1 MIKLS
6 KQGISGFFLLS
17 FILMSS
23 GCVPLVIGAAAGVG
37 GYAWVKGELA
47 NDVNVSAEHL
57 RRAASRAV
65 RDMKLK
71 IKEDKGDRLTAKIVA
86 EFSDGTDVNINI
98 TAKTERSATIA
109 IRVGLLGD
117 KEKSQMIFAA
127 IQKRL

>member
-1 MIKLS
+1 MSKLLM
-6 KQGISGFFLLS
+6 QRIAGFFLLV
-17 FILMSS
+17 FISTSS
-23 GCVPLVIGAAAGVG
+23 GCVPLVLGAAAGVG

-47 NDVNVSAEHL
+47 NDVNVSAERLH
-57 RRAASRAV
+57 RAASRAV

-71 IKEDKGDRLTAKIVA
+71 TKEDKGDRLTAKIVA
-86 EFSDGTDVNINI
+86 EFSDGTDVNISI
-98 TAKTERSATIA
+98 AAKTERSATVS

>member
-1 MIKLS
+1 MSQSWKKRVLS
-6 KQGISGFFLLS
+6 IFLLS

-23 GCVPLVIGAAAGVG
+23 GCVPLVVGAAAGVG

-47 NDVNVSAEHL
+47 NDVNVSAERLHQ
-57 RRAASRAV
+57 AASRAV
-65 RDMKLK
+65 RDMKLRT
-71 IKEDKGDRLTAKIVA
+71 KEDKGDRLTAKIVA

-98 TAKTERSATIA
+98 AAKTERSATIA